1 MEAILKTELH
11 INICLTN
18 NLTDNFTMKLSL
30 KINTVKKIVYA
41 LDGCGLIFTD
51 VFFVPNS
58 LQNIKA
64 QKKLRQNYEHS

>member
-1 MEAILKTELH
+1 
-11 INICLTN
+11 
-18 NLTDNFTMKLSL
+18 MKLSL

-41 LDGCGLIFTD
+41 LDGCGLIFTA